1 MSEKNQFST
10 QLVSSSRYMV
20 CLAETEDAIRQAQS
34 IRYQVFN
41 LELGE
46 GLDESHQNSLDV
58 DQYDFQCDH
67 LLVVEQ
73 ESEKVIGTYRMQTY
87 QKARE
92 YKGFYTADE
101 FSLLDLPDGL
111 LNESVEVGRAC
122 IHKEHRNGR
131 VLYLLW
137 KGIAEYMK
145 MTESRYLFGCCSI
158 TSTDPR
164 EGWIVMDY
172 LKETGHLH
180 ESFKLS
186 TNPKYKCP
194 ETEREKNAWKEVK
207 LPQLFNLYLDLGA
220 KILSDPAL
228 DKEFKTIDFLIL
240 VDITQLD
247 ERSKKLFLK

>member
-1 MSEKNQFST
+1 MSEKNQFTT
-10 QLVSSSRYMV
+10 QLVSSNRYMV
-20 CLAETEDAIRQAQS
+20 CLAETEDAMRQAQS
-34 IRYQVFN
+34 LRYQVFN

-46 GLDESHQNSLDV
+46 GLDESHKNNLDV
-58 DQYDFQCDH
+58 DKYDFQCDH
-67 LLVVEQ
+67 LLVVER
-73 ESEKVIGTYRMQTY
+73 ESEEVIGTYRMQTY

-92 YKGFYTADE
+92 HKGFYTADE
-101 FSLLDLPDGL
+101 FTLLELPEDL

-122 IHKEHRNGR
+122 IHKDHRNGR

-172 LKETGHLH
+172 LKENGHQH

-186 TNPKYKCP
+186 TNPKYRCP
-194 ETEREKNAWKEVK
+194 EAERDENAWKEVK
-207 LPQLFNLYLDLGA
+207 LPQLFNLYLNLGA
-220 KILSDPAL
+220 KILSEPAL

-240 VDITQLD
+240 VDIAQLD